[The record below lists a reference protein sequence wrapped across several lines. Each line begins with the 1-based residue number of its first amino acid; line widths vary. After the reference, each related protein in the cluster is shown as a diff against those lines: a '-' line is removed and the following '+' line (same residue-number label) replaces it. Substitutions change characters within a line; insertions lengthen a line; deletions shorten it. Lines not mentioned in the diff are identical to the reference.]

1 MGLCQT
7 EKWSHEERNG
17 WFTVSGTASSFKRNM
32 HGVPQGLNYA
42 FAGATIAL
50 STPQKKTE
58 KDTGNDYSGDQGYPY
73 TSSEWDMWPY

>member
-7 EKWSHEERNG
+7 EKWSQEKRNG
-17 WFTVSGTASSFKRNM
+17 GLAVSGTEGSFKRNM

-50 STPQKKTE
+50 STPQKKNR
-58 KDTGNDYSGDQGYPY
+58 KGY
-73 TSSEWDMWPY
+73 WK